1 MTFEQKRLQIGLYLL
16 RVHELA
22 IEHVQR
28 LKQEERMQ
36 TLKKA
41 STSLKCYSTRRLQV
55 VIKGKYDALKHDIDV
70 AIQKLENE
78 LYHQGRHQRCA
89 GLLACWGVTDRELHV
104 PLLGRISY
112 VNDEE
117 IAHLICDLESLYQ
130 WIHDEDQLVSQE
142 AVDNLLQLF
151 VRLLRLYTAE
161 NDHRGGFRNL
171 LLDGWWL
178 EFWEIILLAAGDVE
192 RHPGPG
198 QITDEE
204 LTQVSDRLIGKLM

>member
-1 MTFEQKRLQIGLYLL
+1 MTFGQKRIKKSIPS
-16 RVHELA
+16 VHEVA

-28 LKQEERMQ
+28 LKQKERMQ

-78 LYHQGRHQRCA
+78 LYLQGRYQGYTQI
-89 GLLACWGVTDRELHV
+89 GLHPFRFVWSIDHELHV

-112 VNDEE
+112 VNYEE
-117 IAHLICDLESLYQ
+117 IARLICDLESLYQ

-198 QITDEE
+198 QIT
-204 LTQVSDRLIGKLM
+204 QVSDRLIGKLM